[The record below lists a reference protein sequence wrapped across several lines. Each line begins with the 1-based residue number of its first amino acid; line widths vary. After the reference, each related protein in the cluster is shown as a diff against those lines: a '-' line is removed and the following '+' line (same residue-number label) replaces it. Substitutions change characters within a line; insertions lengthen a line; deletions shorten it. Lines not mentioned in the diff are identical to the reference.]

1 MGVKTVKEVTT
12 IKFFYPQKVFS
23 DKDIKHKWIIFYTH
37 PFQRESESF
46 SPIWMNK
53 TSLGKPNYKQVEN
66 EN

>member
-37 PFQRESESF
+37 PFQRESVFFPNMDEQNF
-46 SPIWMNK
+46 I
-53 TSLGKPNYKQVEN
+53 GKAKL
-66 EN
+66 